1 MKDKCYAFK
10 MITFKFNRMRD
21 LLDRNVHSIILTS
34 GTLSPLAA
42 TITEIGIPIQVQLQ
56 NAHVIK
62 DNQASFIKIII
73 ISL

>member
-1 MKDKCYAFK
+1 
-10 MITFKFNRMRD
+10 MRD

-56 NAHVIK
+56 NCHVIK
-62 DNQASFIKIII
+62 DNQVSFINSYIII
-73 ISL
+73 INFILSLIIHHRFVYQL